1 MVTVIAAIINDNIE
15 ITKPAIANPFG
26 CLEMPMDEN
35 TIPKI
40 LNTIL
45 IPGEMK
51 VQTIA
56 TKDITKPVV
65 PLAFRFVKP
74 SIVSLFKI
82 KAK

>member
-15 ITKPAIANPFG
+15 ITRPAIANPFG
-26 CLEMPMDEN
+26 CLERPMDEN

-51 VQTIA
+51 MQTIE
-56 TKDITKPVV
+56 TKDKIKPVI
-65 PLAFRFVKP
+65 PLAFRFVIF
-74 SIVSLFKI
+74 SIFSLF
-82 KAK
+82 